1 MTLALTLRQQL
12 IISAVGI
19 SLYFVL
25 WLEVQNK
32 ITGVNHTMAHI
43 IRTYLR
49 NHIVK
54 EAKAHTRKPTFYAKE
69 APDKPLPLPIHP
81 PETLQAWMAALV
93 ESYPPAET
101 TTPQRWLR
109 FTK

>member
-1 MTLALTLRQQL
+1 M
-12 IISAVGI
+12 V
-19 SLYFVL
+19 
-25 WLEVQNK
+25 
-32 ITGVNHTMAHI
+32 HI

-54 EAKAHTRKPTFYAKE
+54 EAKSHTFYAME

-93 ESYPPAET
+93 ESYPAAQT
-101 TTPQRWLR
+101 TTPQR
-109 FTK
+109 

>member
-1 MTLALTLRQQL
+1 M
-12 IISAVGI
+12 
-19 SLYFVL
+19 
-25 WLEVQNK
+25 
-32 ITGVNHTMAHI
+32 
-43 IRTYLR
+43 
-49 NHIVK
+49 K

-101 TTPQRWLR
+101 TTPQR
-109 FTK
+109 